1 MERQPDIL
9 IDREADRLTNKQ
21 REQAGQD
28 GKRKIAVT
36 MTVMLTLMATMT
48 DNGDGETEKKQERL
62 KRRNT
67 VIAVMTVLLQLAT
80 FTATTIV
87 IRRINHVIR

>member
-1 MERQPDIL
+1 M
-9 IDREADRLTNKQ
+9 
-21 REQAGQD
+21 
-28 GKRKIAVT
+28 AVT
-36 MTVMLTLMATMT
+36 MTVMTLMLTLMATMT
-48 DNGDGETEKKQERL
+48 DNGDGEMEKKQERL